1 MVVQEASSAGRHT
14 GASGLACSGP
24 PTLQGAGE
32 TAVWAGH
39 VAACSAAATQ
49 SPGEDEAWTW
59 SKETSAGTWPTCIWR
74 LVLSRLRSSAYSIS

>member
-1 MVVQEASSAGRHT
+1 MVVQEASLAGRHT

-39 VAACSAAATQ
+39 VAACLT
-49 SPGEDEAWTW
+49 
-59 SKETSAGTWPTCIWR
+59 AGT
-74 LVLSRLRSSAYSIS
+74 

>member
-24 PTLQGAGE
+24 PTQQGAGE

-39 VAACSAAATQ
+39 VAACSAAVTQ
-49 SPGEDEAWTW
+49 SPGEDEAGTW
-59 SKETSAGTWPTCIWR
+59 SKETSVNIWPKCIIMED
-74 LVLSRLRSSAYSIS
+74 SFIIDIIDA